1 MLLALSTF
9 FRTSLSLDP
18 SADVTL
24 AEEIDLQRLYLDIEK
39 ARFPD
44 RLHVEIDVPHELEQ
58 ARLPALILQPIVENA
73 IKYGV
78 SKSRKAVVI
87 RIEAR
92 HLDDG
97 RMVARDQQPAEER
110 RQGRASGRHARGN
123 GPRPCQCLPAARGAV
138 RQPRELPLRP
148 DDRRRVQGFA
158 HNAGGD
164 SMAETKPLRVLI
176 ADDEPLAAERL
187 QLLLARAEGAQ
198 LVGTAS
204 DGEVAINLTEALHPD
219 LLLLDIAMPGLDGI
233 GVARALA
240 AQNPSPAV
248 VFVTAF
254 DQFAVAAF
262 EVEAVDYLMKPVDPQ
277 PAAARA
283 RPRPRL
289 SRSSARASRRAGK
302 SSQWLEE
309 FWASD
314 LSGLVRIAARD
325 VDRVS
330 AERDYMRLHV
340 GRRSWLIHHS
350 MTALEEGLDPE
361 LFVRLHRSAIVRKD
375 FITGFTRNPSGR
387 WIARLADG
395 EEQPV
400 GRLYSDRVRAIAGR

>member
-1 MLLALSTF
+1 M
-9 FRTSLSLDP
+9 
-18 SADVTL
+18 
-24 AEEIDLQRLYLDIEK
+24 
-39 ARFPD
+39 
-44 RLHVEIDVPHELEQ
+44 HESQ
-58 ARLPALILQPIVENA
+58 
-73 IKYGV
+73 
-78 SKSRKAVVI
+78 
-87 RIEAR
+87 
-92 HLDDG
+92 
-97 RMVARDQQPAEER
+97 
-110 RQGRASGRHARGN
+110 
-123 GPRPCQCLPAARGAV
+123 
-138 RQPRELPLRP
+138 
-148 DDRRRVQGFA
+148 
-158 HNAGGD
+158 
-164 SMAETKPLRVLI
+164 PLRVLI

-204 DGEVAINLTEALHPD
+204 DGDSAINLTEALNPD

-240 AQNPSPAV
+240 SQTLSPAV

-262 EVEAVDYLMKPVDPQ
+262 EVEAVDYLMKPVDP
-277 PAAARA
+277 ARLQRA
-283 RPRPRL
+283 LDRTRTYLQQRSAEAVPTAKE
-289 SRSSARASRRAGK
+289 SR
-302 SSQWLEE
+302 WLEE

-350 MTALEEGLDPE
+350 MAALEEGLDPE

-375 FITGFTRNPSGR
+375 FIGGFTRNPSGR
-387 WIARLADG
+387 WIARLGDG
-395 EEQPV
+395 TEQPV

>member
-1 MLLALSTF
+1 M
-9 FRTSLSLDP
+9 
-18 SADVTL
+18 V
-24 AEEIDLQRLYLDIEK
+24 E
-39 ARFPD
+39 D
-44 RLHVEIDVPHELEQ
+44 R
-58 ARLPALILQPIVENA
+58 
-73 IKYGV
+73 
-78 SKSRKAVVI
+78 
-87 RIEAR
+87 
-92 HLDDG
+92 
-97 RMVARDQQPAEER
+97 
-110 RQGRASGRHARGN
+110 
-123 GPRPCQCLPAARGAV
+123 
-138 RQPRELPLRP
+138 
-148 DDRRRVQGFA
+148 
-158 HNAGGD
+158 
-164 SMAETKPLRVLI
+164 PLRVLI

-204 DGEVAINLTEALHPD
+204 DGDSAINLTEALHPD

-254 DQFAVAAF
+254 DHFAVAAF
-262 EVEAVDYLMKPVDPQ
+262 EVEAVDYLMKPVEPGRLQRALD
-277 PAAARA
+277 RA
-283 RPRPRL
+283 RTYLR
-289 SRSSARASRRAGK
+289 SRTEQPQAGK

-314 LSGLVRIAARD
+314 LSGLVRIAAQD

-350 MTALEEGLDPE
+350 MAALEEGLNPD

-375 FITGFTRNPSGR
+375 FIAGFTRNQSGR

-395 EEQPV
+395 TEQPV
-400 GRLYSDRVRAIAGR
+400 GRLYSDRVRAIAHR